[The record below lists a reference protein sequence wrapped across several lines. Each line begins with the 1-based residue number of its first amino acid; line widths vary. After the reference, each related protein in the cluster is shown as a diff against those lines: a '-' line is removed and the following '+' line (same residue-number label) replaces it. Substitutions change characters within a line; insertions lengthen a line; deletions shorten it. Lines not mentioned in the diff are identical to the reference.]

1 MRYKVG
7 ICFPM
12 HQFTSLSF
20 ISFCLAIN
28 ALAQTQPP
36 TVVPPSRPAASAR
49 PSALAS
55 PSPSG
60 SPTTEEL
67 VNSLSPPD
75 LQAVIPLLKSN
86 FTNPEAITDTELN
99 RATVEG
105 LIMRL
110 PRGVMLLPAKE
121 NAPAETP
128 TVFYSEIIGGH
139 IGYVRLGSLNAA
151 NLQALDKS
159 VANFAAK
166 NVNALIVDLRASP
179 ATTDLPLAAEFAKRL
194 CPKGKTLFTL
204 RKPVGHQDRVF
215 SSDRDPAFRGLVM
228 VLTDGDTVGAAEA
241 IAAALRFYN
250 KALLIGQVTSG
261 RAAEYSDLSLPS
273 GKILRVAVA
282 EIVSPDGRPLFP
294 EGIKPDLP
302 VEISMADKRQIF
314 QLSGEKGMGPFVY
327 EGARPHMNEAALL
340 AGTNP
345 EVEAAE
351 AAQQR
356 RGRAPEKPPAHDPVL
371 QRALDVVTSLEV
383 YQKR

>member
-1 MRYKVG
+1 MS
-7 ICFPM
+7 
-12 HQFTSLSF
+12 QFTSLSF
-20 ISFCLAIN
+20 INFFMAIT
-28 ALAQTQPP
+28 ALAQTPPP
-36 TVVPPSRPAASAR
+36 TVMSPSRPAASAR
-49 PSALAS
+49 PSALSS
-55 PSPSG
+55 PSPSS
-60 SPTTEEL
+60 SPTTEDL
-67 VNSLSPPD
+67 VNSLGPAD
-75 LQAVIPLLKSN
+75 LQAVVTLLKAN
-86 FTNPEAITDTELN
+86 FTDPDAITDTELN

-128 TVFYSEIIGGH
+128 GVFYSEVIGGH
-139 IGYVRLGSLNAA
+139 IGYVRVGSLNAA

-159 VANFAAK
+159 LSNFAAK
-166 NVNALIVDLRASP
+166 NVNEIIVDLRASQV
-179 ATTDLPLAAEFAKRL
+179 TTDLSLAAEFAKRF

-204 RKPVGHQDRVF
+204 RKPTGRQDRVF

-228 VLTDGDTVGAAEA
+228 VLTDSDTVGAAEV

-250 KALLIGQVTSG
+250 KALVIGQTTAG
-261 RAAEYSDLSLPS
+261 RAAEYSDLLLPS

-282 EIVSPDGRPLFP
+282 EMVSADGHPLFP

-302 VEISMADKRQIF
+302 VEMSTADKRQIF

-327 EGARPHMNEAALL
+327 EGGRPHMNEAALL

-356 RGRAPEKPPAHDPVL
+356 RGRAPEKPPAYDPVL

>member
-1 MRYKVG
+1 MS
-7 ICFPM
+7 
-12 HQFTSLSF
+12 QFTSLSF

-28 ALAQTQPP
+28 ALAQTPPP
-36 TVVPPSRPAASAR
+36 TVVPPGRPAASAR
-49 PSALAS
+49 PSALVS

-60 SPTTEEL
+60 SPTTEDL
-67 VNSLSPPD
+67 VNSLGPPD
-75 LQAVIPLLKSN
+75 LQAVITLLKGN
-86 FTNPEAITDTELN
+86 FTNPDEITDTELN

-105 LIMRL
+105 LMMRL

-139 IGYVRLGSLNAA
+139 IGYVRVGSLNAA

-159 VANFAAK
+159 IANFAAK
-166 NVNALIVDLRASP
+166 NVNAIVVDLRASP
-179 ATTDLPLAAEFAKRL
+179 ATTDWPLAAEFAKRF

-204 RKPVGHQDRVF
+204 RKPAGHQDRVL

-228 VLTDGDTVGAAEA
+228 VLTDEDTAGAAEA

-250 KALLIGQVTSG
+250 KALLIGQVTAG

-282 EIVSPDGRPLFP
+282 EMVSPDGRPLFP
-294 EGIKPDLP
+294 EGTKPDLP
-302 VEISMADKRQIF
+302 VEMSTADKRQIF